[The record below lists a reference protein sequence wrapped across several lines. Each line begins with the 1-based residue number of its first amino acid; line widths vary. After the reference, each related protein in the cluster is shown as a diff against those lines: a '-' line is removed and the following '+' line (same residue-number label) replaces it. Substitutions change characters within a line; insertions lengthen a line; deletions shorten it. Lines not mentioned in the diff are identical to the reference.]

1 MIMLN
6 DWQVEYQRL
15 TDFVTRK
22 PQVKISENVIAIP
35 KDARS
40 EFYQL
45 FDMVRMAFIEEK
57 LSDLFNEAATL
68 SENYTKADQEVTELL
83 VLDDILMTT
92 GLRSFLR
99 NPRDGLMMRLLDPL
113 FDLLKGKINAKTFE
127 QEVSRNMETSLRDSY
142 RLGYKKWLALSLV
155 KLLEADRSLEVSVPS
170 IYLGPA
176 RGERGYSPS
185 DEKHPVPPPKESKH
199 LSFKH
204 EQSSTLTVPD
214 FIVHSAKINR
224 YFALRSEFRTAAAV
238 WTASNASEHR
248 EWYPLDHVVAL
259 RLDSTLIYV
268 ADNPEEI
275 SLVADAKK
283 ICRPDL
289 IIEFIEQKDR
299 YEKEELEKVKLH
311 HNVFKPRL
319 GTYIVT
325 REQVPDVGQLGD
337 GIHILTVGFDQ
348 SKLEPI
354 ISSLMKQED
363 EDQ

>member
-1 MIMLN
+1 MVSSWQTAYEELQGFIAEKPEVVIDESMI
-6 DWQVEYQRL
+6 
-15 TDFVTRK
+15 
-22 PQVKISENVIAIP
+22 SIP
-35 KDARS
+35 RDVRP

-45 FDMVRMAFIEEK
+45 FDMVRVAFIEEK

-68 SENYTKADQEVTELL
+68 SENYTKAEQEVTELL
-83 VLDDILMTT
+83 GLDDVLIAT
-92 GLRSFLR
+92 GLRRFLR
-99 NPRDGLMMRLLDPL
+99 NPRDGLIRGLFNPL
-113 FDLLKGKINAKTFE
+113 FDLLKGKINAETFE
-127 QEVSRNMETSLRDSY
+127 QGVSRNIEASFRDSY

-170 IYLGPA
+170 VNLGPEE
-176 RGERGYSPS
+176 GERGYYAS
-185 DEKHPVPPPKESKH
+185 DKEHLVPPPNESKH

-224 YFALRSEFRTAAAV
+224 YFALRSEFRAAAV

-248 EWYPLDHVVAL
+248 EWYPLDCVVAL
-259 RLDSTLIYV
+259 RLGLTLIYV

-283 ICRPDL
+283 ICRPEL
-289 IIEFIEQKDR
+289 IIEYREQKDW
-299 YEKEELEKVKLH
+299 YEKEELEKIKLH
-311 HNVFKPRL
+311 HDVLKPRL
-319 GTYIVT
+319 GTYIVS

>member
-1 MIMLN
+1 MLN
-6 DWQVEYQRL
+6 SWQEEYQRL
-15 TDFVTRK
+15 TDFVARK
-22 PQVKISENVIAIP
+22 PQVDITESVVTISGDVRP
-35 KDARS
+35 
-40 EFYQL
+40 EFYRL
-45 FDMVRMAFIEEK
+45 FNTVRAAFIEEK
-57 LSDLFNEAATL
+57 LSDLFNEATTL
-68 SENYTKADQEVTELL
+68 SENYTKAEQEVTELL
-83 VLDDILMTT
+83 GLDDILIATS
-92 GLRSFLR
+92 LCKFLH
-99 NPRDGLMMRLLDPL
+99 NPRDGLIRGLFDPL
-113 FDLLKGKINAKTFE
+113 FDLLKGKINTKTFE
-127 QEVSRNMETSLRDSY
+127 QGVSRNIEASFRNSY

-155 KLLEADRSLEVSVPS
+155 KLLEADRNLEVSVPS
-170 IYLGPA
+170 LYLGP
-176 RGERGYSPS
+176 RDGERGSSTS
-185 DEKHPVPPPKESKH
+185 DEEHPVPLPKESKH
-199 LSFKH
+199 LTFKH

-224 YFALRSEFRTAAAV
+224 YFALRSEFRTGAV

-248 EWYPLDHVVAL
+248 EWYPLDCVVAL
-259 RLDSTLIYV
+259 RLGSTLIYV

-289 IIEFIEQKDR
+289 IIEFREQKDW

-311 HNVFKPRL
+311 HNVLKPRL

-325 REQVPDVGQLGD
+325 REQVPNAGQLGD